1 MTERPKM
8 NKEPD
13 YLAAKLRRVHD
24 PDVRPLN
31 ELVERWRQEGRQ
43 VPYADPDSCGVRS
56 RVLFLHESP
65 GPQASAH
72 GSGLVSTDN
81 NDPSAERFWRMA
93 SLDGGSMAQ
102 LGLPRRATDRDQPG
116 RNRRHA
122 AARLVQVR
130 PLIGHARI
138 RRSRWGAAAINSND
152 ADAAADA
159 ELPISGNCGLCST
172 ALMGMSDS
180 A

>member
-102 LGLPRRATDRDQPG
+102 LGLPRRAHRPRSARSQPTTCCCSAGTSTPAHRPRPHPPVTVGCRGDQ
-116 RNRRHA
+116 
-122 AARLVQVR
+122 
-130 PLIGHARI
+130 
-138 RRSRWGAAAINSND
+138 
-152 ADAAADA
+152 
-159 ELPISGNCGLCST
+159 
-172 ALMGMSDS
+172 
-180 A
+180 